1 MSCWIVAARRMSRC
15 GQTWRISARPS
26 PLEPAGWKRKDL
38 KFLFPMGR
46 SFRATQP
53 ESGVGLQG
61 VASMLEVT
69 VDKFKFKVP
78 EALLFSDAGIW
89 VALEGSRVRLGLS
102 DFAQQVNGDIAFAN
116 VEPGGTVLQTG
127 DEFGSIE
134 TVKVNVGLPSPVAG
148 RIVEVNAL
156 LQDSPEVINQ
166 DPYGKGWMVV
176 LELNDWQSMQA
187 LLDAPH
193 YLELVKRQA
202 EAELKK

>member
-1 MSCWIVAARRMSRC
+1 M
-15 GQTWRISARPS
+15 
-26 PLEPAGWKRKDL
+26 
-38 KFLFPMGR
+38 
-46 SFRATQP
+46 
-53 ESGVGLQG
+53 LQ
-61 VASMLEVT
+61 VT
-69 VDKFKFKVP
+69 VDKFKFNVP

-89 VALEGSRVRLGLS
+89 VAVEGGRARLGLS

-116 VEPGGTVLQTG
+116 VEAAGSVLQAG
-127 DEFGSIE
+127 DELGSIE

-176 LELNDWQSMQA
+176 LELNDWETNKQD

-193 YLELVKRQA
+193 YLELVKQQA

>member
-1 MSCWIVAARRMSRC
+1 
-15 GQTWRISARPS
+15 
-26 PLEPAGWKRKDL
+26 
-38 KFLFPMGR
+38 
-46 SFRATQP
+46 
-53 ESGVGLQG
+53 
-61 VASMLEVT
+61 MLEVT
-69 VDKFKFKVP
+69 VDKFKFRIP
-78 EALLFSDAGIW
+78 ETLLYSHAGIW
-89 VALEGSRVRLGLS
+89 VAIEDSRARLGLS

-116 VEPGGTVLQTG
+116 VEPGGTVLQAG

-134 TVKVNVGLPSPVAG
+134 TVKANVGLPSPVAG

-202 EAELKK
+202 GAELRK

>member
-1 MSCWIVAARRMSRC
+1 
-15 GQTWRISARPS
+15 
-26 PLEPAGWKRKDL
+26 
-38 KFLFPMGR
+38 
-46 SFRATQP
+46 
-53 ESGVGLQG
+53 
-61 VASMLEVT
+61 MLEVT
-69 VDKFKFKVP
+69 VDKFTFRVP
-78 EALLFSDAGIW
+78 ETLLFSDAGIW
-89 VALEGSRVRLGLS
+89 VEVDGRRARMGLS

-116 VEPGGTVLQTG
+116 VVPAGAVLQTG

-148 RIVEVNAL
+148 KIVEANPL

-176 LELNDWQSMQA
+176 LELSDWEMNKQG

-193 YLELVKRQA
+193 YLELVKQQA

>member
-1 MSCWIVAARRMSRC
+1 
-15 GQTWRISARPS
+15 
-26 PLEPAGWKRKDL
+26 
-38 KFLFPMGR
+38 
-46 SFRATQP
+46 
-53 ESGVGLQG
+53 
-61 VASMLEVT
+61 MLEVT
-69 VDKFKFKVP
+69 ADKFKFKVP

-89 VALEGSRVRLGLS
+89 VALEGGRARLGLS

-116 VEPGGTVLQTG
+116 VEPAGSVLQAG

-166 DPYGKGWMVV
+166 DPYGKGWMLV
-176 LELNDWQSMQA
+176 LELSDWEIDKKG
-187 LLDAPH
+187 LLDPRH
-193 YLELVKRQA
+193 YLELVKQLA